1 MECLTDP
8 RVCSENCTVHTT
20 YFGKRFLLTTPELE
34 ALNKET
40 FNAGYDSGKETASL
54 SIANARRQGRIE
66 GQAELK
72 KAQDRIDELE
82 KQIQELKKSQPTE
95 ASKAAY
101 NRGHND
107 GYAEARAELKASALQ
122 INELTKRISD
132 LQKQQEKFYIEI
144 GNERAKEAYIK
155 ALEDAARTLLQFSQK
170 WTYMHPE
177 DAKAEYLNWKIVYFY
192 QKAFMKKIL
201 PVEIFAEWS
210 ATHDELW
217 K

>member
-82 KQIQELKKSQPTE
+82 KQIQELKKPQPTE
-95 ASKAAY
+95 ISKAAY
-101 NRGHND
+101 VRGHND
-107 GYAEARAELKASALQ
+107 GYKEAQAELKASALQ
-122 INELTKRISD
+122 INELTKHISD
-132 LQKQQEKFYIEI
+132 LTKEEEKRFVLNNKRCQQ
-144 GNERAKEAYIK
+144 AYVN
-155 ALEDAARTLLQFSQK
+155 ALEDAAETLLDFNSG
-170 WTYMHPE
+170 WTYMYPAQ
-177 DAKAEYLNWKIVYFY
+177 AKAKYLNWKIIYFY
-192 QKAFMKKIL
+192 QKAYMKKIL
-201 PVEIFAEWS
+201 PIEIFAEWS